1 MAVFIHTVRARK
13 RGKPVSERVM
23 RAILIAALLAATPVC
38 AGPLTNE
45 QAQRIFDQAFPP
57 YHCQFWIKG
66 MRDPF
71 AEIRIDLDRPEPW
84 TVARNPHG
92 IVLTRGNIEIV
103 VNYSVGFRDGGS
115 AVLRIDGKD
124 DTNGV
129 CEKER

>member
-1 MAVFIHTVRARK
+1 MVIAFVKYIVGTLVYYGLWAF
-13 RGKPVSERVM
+13 
-23 RAILIAALLAATPVC
+23 LIIGVLLKLLGSAH

-57 YHCQFWIKG
+57 YLCQFWIKG

-71 AEIRIDLDRPEPW
+71 AKIRIDLDRPGPW
-84 TVARNPHG
+84 VITRKQYG
-92 IVLTRGNIEIV
+92 MVLTRGNVEIV
-103 VNYSVGFRDGGS
+103 VNYSAGFRDGGS

-124 DTNGV
+124 DTDGV